1 MEEVEFVCR
10 ECGWKGSSP
19 MVKSWSEPSSTH
31 RGPQGEDVHVPA
43 HSGSMK
49 RCPECEKTVR
59 TQKDWELKDKQDYW
73 IPRVLFAVVFLGV
86 IYFVYNLV

>member
-1 MEEVEFVCR
+1 
-10 ECGWKGSSP
+10 